1 MGLTQRTIYSDGSS
15 FLNSVR
21 FERLKYFKCK
31 SLIVSDM
38 TPGSKKRIRGYLM
51 QSYQLPDVT
60 IQRATRK
67 QPKRRIIL
75 HKKGTFSIRD

>member
-38 TPGSKKRIRGYLM
+38 TPGSKKGLLNAIV
-51 QSYQLPDVT
+51 S
-60 IQRATRK
+60 IA
-67 QPKRRIIL
+67 RRDDTTSDSQTAKTSD
-75 HKKGTFSIRD
+75 HSSQEGHFFDS